1 MPEKRKNRQ
10 EVESS
15 FNPDGFRVGVMNDS
29 LGVEHGVYLDN
40 KSINPQEIAD
50 IRNESIDT
58 IETNADQEKKSK
70 NE

>member
-1 MPEKRKNRQ
+1 MDFEK
-10 EVESS
+10 
-15 FNPDGFRVGVMNDS
+15 GVMNDS